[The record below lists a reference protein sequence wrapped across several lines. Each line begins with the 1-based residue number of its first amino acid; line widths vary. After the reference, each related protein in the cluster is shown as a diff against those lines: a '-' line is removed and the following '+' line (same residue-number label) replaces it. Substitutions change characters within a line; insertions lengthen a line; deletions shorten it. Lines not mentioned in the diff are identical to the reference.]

1 MELNYQL
8 KALKILTSL
17 NCFVSSE
24 FMSSFNSLHLKAY
37 DEFSS
42 KIVKLGS
49 FKCCLAFNLQIF
61 AAYKKKKLEFDNH
74 FSVFVYQSAY
84 PG

>member
-1 MELNYQL
+1 MLCSAHFAN
-8 KALKILTSL
+8 
-17 NCFVSSE
+17 
-24 FMSSFNSLHLKAY
+24 
-37 DEFSS
+37 
-42 KIVKLGS
+42 
-49 FKCCLAFNLQIF
+49 F

>member
-17 NCFVSSE
+17 TCFVSSD
-24 FMSSFNSLHLKAY
+24 FISSFYSLHLKAY
-37 DEFSS
+37 DKFSS

-49 FKCCLAFNLQIF
+49 FKCCLPFYLQIF
-61 AAYKKKKLEFDNH
+61 CFI
-74 FSVFVYQSAY
+74 
-84 PG
+84 